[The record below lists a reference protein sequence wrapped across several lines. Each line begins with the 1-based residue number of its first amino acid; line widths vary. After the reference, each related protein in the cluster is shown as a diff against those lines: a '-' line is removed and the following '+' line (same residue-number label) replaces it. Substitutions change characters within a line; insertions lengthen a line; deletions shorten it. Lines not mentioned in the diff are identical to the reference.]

1 MNIFNINTLGFVL
14 QDGIWSAV
22 AATCFG
28 ILFNVPPRLLPG
40 CAVAA
45 GFGHALRTLLM
56 QLGLD
61 IELSTL
67 VGSTLVGFISLYFSR
82 QWHAPI
88 PVFTLCAAVTMVPGV
103 FAYRT
108 MLGVIELSLGNAET
122 ANAALIAAT
131 SNAVRTALILA
142 AIALGIAAPALL
154 FQREQPVV

>member
-1 MNIFNINTLGFVL
+1 MNISMIGFVL

-40 CAVAA
+40 CAIAA
-45 GFGHALRTLLM
+45 GFGHALRTMLM

-67 VGSTLVGFISLYFSR
+67 IGSTLIGFISLYFSAR
-82 QWHAPI
+82 WHAPI
-88 PVFTLCAAVTMVPGV
+88 PVFTLSAAVTMVPGS

-108 MLGVIELSLGNAET
+108 MLGLIELSLNNADT
-122 ANAALIAAT
+122 ANAALISAT
-131 SNAVRTALILA
+131 TNAVRTAMILG

-154 FQREQPVV
+154 FQREQPVA

>member
-1 MNIFNINTLGFVL
+1 MNINMIGFVL

-40 CAVAA
+40 CAIAA
-45 GFGHALRTLLM
+45 GFGHALRTMLM

-67 VGSTLVGFISLYFSR
+67 IGSTLIGFISLYFSAR
-82 QWHAPI
+82 WHAPI
-88 PVFTLCAAVTMVPGV
+88 PVFTLSAAVTMVPGS

-108 MLGVIELSLGNAET
+108 MLGLIELSLNNADT
-122 ANAALIAAT
+122 ANAALISAT
-131 SNAVRTALILA
+131 TNAVRTAMILG

-154 FQREQPVV
+154 FQREQPVA

>member
-1 MNIFNINTLGFVL
+1 MNALDTIGFVI

-28 ILFNVPPRLLPG
+28 ILFNVPSPLLPG

-45 GFGHALRTLLM
+45 GLGHALRTLLM

-61 IELSTL
+61 IEVSTL
-67 VGSTLVGFISLYFSR
+67 VGSTLIGFISLYFSR
-82 QWHAPI
+82 RWHAPI
-88 PVFTLCAAVTMVPGV
+88 PVFTLSAAVTMVPGV

-108 MLGVIELSLGNAET
+108 MLAVIEMSLGNADT
-122 ANAALIAAT
+122 ANAALVAGAT
-131 SNAVRTALILA
+131 NAVRTALILG

-154 FQREQPVV
+154 FEREEPVS

>member
-1 MNIFNINTLGFVL
+1 MNILDTIGFVL
-14 QDGIWSAV
+14 QDAIWSAV

-28 ILFNVPPRLLPG
+28 MLFNVPPRLLPG
-40 CAVAA
+40 CAIAA

-61 IELSTL
+61 IESSTL
-67 VGSTLVGFISLYFSR
+67 IGSTLIGFISLYFSAR
-82 QWHAPI
+82 WHAPI
-88 PVFTLCAAVTMVPGV
+88 PVFTLSAAVTMVPGA

-108 MLGVIELSLGNAET
+108 MLGLIELSLGNADT
-122 ANAALIAAT
+122 ANAALISAT
-131 SNAVRTALILA
+131 TNAVRTALILG

>member
-1 MNIFNINTLGFVL
+1 MISVNLIGFVI

-28 ILFNVPPRLLPG
+28 ILFNVPSRLLFG

-45 GFGHALRTLLM
+45 GFGHGLRTLLM

-67 VGSTLVGFISLYFSR
+67 VGSTLIGFVGFYCSR
-82 QWHAPI
+82 RWHAPI
-88 PVFTLCAAVTMVPGV
+88 PVFTLSAAVTMVPGA

-108 MLGVIELSLGNAET
+108 MLGMIELSLGNADT
-122 ANAALIAAT
+122 ANAAIIAAST
-131 SNAVRTALILA
+131 NAVRTALILG

-154 FQREQPVV
+154 FQREPPAA

>member
-1 MNIFNINTLGFVL
+1 MTTLDTIGFVL

-22 AATCFG
+22 AAVCFG
-28 ILFNVPPRLLPG
+28 ILFNVPTRLLLG

-45 GFGHALRTLLM
+45 GLGHALRTLLM

-67 VGSTLVGFISLYFSR
+67 IGSTLVGFISLFFSR
-82 QWHAPI
+82 RWHAPI
-88 PVFTLCAAVTMVPGV
+88 PVFTLSAAVTMVPGA

-108 MLGVIELSLGNAET
+108 MLGVIELSRGNAAT

-131 SNAVRTALILA
+131 SNAVRTALILG

-154 FQREQPVV
+154 FQRE

>member
-1 MNIFNINTLGFVL
+1 MNTLDTIGFVL
-14 QDGIWSAV
+14 QDSIWSAV

-45 GFGHALRTLLM
+45 GLGHALRTLLM

-67 VGSTLVGFISLYFSR
+67 IGSTLVGFISLFFSR
-82 QWHAPI
+82 RWHAPI
-88 PVFTLCAAVTMVPGV
+88 PVFTLSAAVTMVPGA

-108 MLGVIELSLGNAET
+108 MMGLIELSLGNADT
-122 ANAALIAAT
+122 ANGALISAT
-131 SNAVRTALILA
+131 TNAVRTALILG

-154 FQREQPVV
+154 FQREQPVA

>member
-1 MNIFNINTLGFVL
+1 MNTLDTIGFVI

-28 ILFNVPPRLLPG
+28 ILFNVPLRLLPG
-40 CAVAA
+40 CAIAA
-45 GFGHALRTLLM
+45 CLGHAFRTLLM
-56 QLGLD
+56 QLGVD

-67 VGSTLVGFISLYFSR
+67 AGSTVVGFIAVYFSAR
-82 QWHAPI
+82 WHAPI
-88 PVFTLCAAVTMVPGV
+88 PVFTLSAAVTMVPGV

-108 MLGVIELSLGNAET
+108 MLAIIEMSLGNADT
-122 ANAALIAAT
+122 ANAALVAAS
-131 SNAVRTALILA
+131 SNAVRTALILG

>member
-1 MNIFNINTLGFVL
+1 MNTLDTIGFVL
-14 QDGIWSAV
+14 QDAIWSAV

-28 ILFNVPPRLLPG
+28 MLFNVPPRLLPG
-40 CAVAA
+40 CAIAA

-61 IELSTL
+61 IESSTL
-67 VGSTLVGFISLYFSR
+67 IGSTLIGFISLYFSAR
-82 QWHAPI
+82 WHAPI
-88 PVFTLCAAVTMVPGV
+88 PVFTLSAAVTMVPGA

-108 MLGVIELSLGNAET
+108 MLGLIELSLGNADT
-122 ANAALIAAT
+122 ANAALISAT
-131 SNAVRTALILA
+131 TNAVRTALILG

>member
-1 MNIFNINTLGFVL
+1 MNTIDIVGFVI
-14 QDGIWSAV
+14 QDAFWSAL

-28 ILFNVPPRLLPG
+28 VLFNVPPRLLPG
-40 CAVAA
+40 CALAA
-45 GFGHALRTLLM
+45 ACGHSLRTLLM

-67 VGSTLVGFISLYFSR
+67 LGSTVIGFISWYLSLR
-82 QWHAPI
+82 WHAPI
-88 PVFTLCAAVTMVPGV
+88 PVFTLSAAVTMVPGV

-108 MLGVIELSLGNAET
+108 MLGVIEISLANADT

-131 SNAVRTALILA
+131 TNAVRTALILG

-154 FQREQPVV
+154 FNREPPVV